1 MIKKWKIDL
10 KVMKSNTYLLPILDI
25 TIKFKFLDKLVGS
38 YLYNNKTD
46 KDFCVLYK
54 FSGKEDYTQFE
65 RNIMRHEMYIGHE
78 DYEDYVLYKFKVS
91 KELEKTI
98 ELYKLGM
105 FSQFPEDHKNAIIS
119 FNKKRGYKNW
129 GRIKMILTRDEAL
142 RIHMEK
148 NLKCKISKGSEL
160 SSPPDLSLEYFSNYV
175 KEIKIDIEDTF

>member
-1 MIKKWKIDL
+1 MMKKWKIDL

-54 FSGKEDYTQFE
+54 FSGK
-65 RNIMRHEMYIGHE
+65 